1 MYFKYLKRLKKFD
14 QKLILNIFSLSS
26 INIIRFI
33 INLITLPHLIGIY
46 GPERWGEIVFFQ
58 VIINY
63 FIWIIDWSLDQHSSK
78 LISINENN
86 PHKQNEI
93 FKSSISAQFPILVI
107 CLFIINFYSILFAL
121 NKYIYFYT
129 NLILI
134 GNFLQPHWYLYGRE
148 KIYESAIILL
158 INRLLFSFFIL
169 TFINPNSIINDYFL
183 LMGISSFFTGIIFFI
198 RIFTHY
204 NIKLGITDFKSGI
217 LVIRKSFRLF
227 ISGIWE
233 SLKNSLASILIG
245 SYIGQFDL
253 GIFNIAER
261 IKSLAV
267 QTLHPITQS
276 IFPRISK
283 KYIKDKKEANKSFL
297 KILIFNLSI
306 SFMIYVFVNL
316 YIYQIVNY
324 FSEDYV
330 NEIVSVL
337 RIFIIIFILDSA
349 NEQFINNY
357 FVTNNMYNFINNNKI
372 FKFILFISLIFPLMH
387 KFEIMGVAFSILISE
402 LVGLI
407 IVLKKFCLT
416 KNYVIKY

>member
-1 MYFKYLKRLKKFD
+1 MFLKYLTRFKKFD
-14 QKLILNIFSLSS
+14 KKLILNIFSLSS
-26 INIIRFI
+26 ISIIRFI

-46 GPERWGEIVFFQ
+46 GPERWGQIVFLQ
-58 VIINY
+58 IIINY
-63 FIWIIDWSLDQHSSK
+63 FIWVIDWSLDQHSSK

-86 PHKQNEI
+86 PDKQNQI
-93 FKSSISAQFPILVI
+93 FTSSISAQFLILI
-107 CLFIINFYSILFAL
+107 ISLFILNFYSILFAL
-121 NKYIYFYT
+121 NKNIYFYS

-158 INRLLFSFFIL
+158 INRLLFSFFL
-169 TFINPNSIINDYFL
+169 LQFINQNSIIDDYFL
-183 LMGISSFFTGIIFFI
+183 LMGISSFVTGIIFFV
-198 RIFTHY
+198 RIFTHH
-204 NIKLGITDFKSGI
+204 NIRFEITDYKSGI
-217 LVIRKSFRLF
+217 LVIKKSFRLF

-245 SYIGQFDL
+245 SYIGEFDL

-267 QTLHPITQS
+267 QTLNPITQS

-283 KYIKDKKEANKSFL
+283 KYFKNKKEANKSFL
-297 KILIFNLSI
+297 KIIFFNLSI
-306 SFMIYVFVNL
+306 SLIIYIFVNL

-324 FSEDYV
+324 FSENYI

-337 RIFIIIFILDSA
+337 RVLIILFILDSA
-349 NEQFINNY
+349 NEQFMINY

-372 FKFILFISLIFPLMH
+372 FKFILFVSLIFPLIH
-387 KFEIMGVAFSILISE
+387 RFKIMGVAFSILISE
-402 LVGLI
+402 LIGLI
-407 IVLKKFCLT
+407 IVIKKFYLT
-416 KNYVIKY
+416 RNHVIKN

>member
-1 MYFKYLKRLKKFD
+1 MYLKYLSRLKKLD
-14 QKLILNIFSLSS
+14 KKLILNILTLSS

-33 INLITLPHLIGIY
+33 VNLITLPHLIGIY

-58 VIINY
+58 IIINY
-63 FIWIIDWSLDQHSSK
+63 FIWVIDWSLDQHSSK
-78 LISINENN
+78 LIAINENN
-86 PHKQNEI
+86 LHKQNKI
-93 FKSSISAQFPILVI
+93 FKSSISAQFLILII
-107 CLFIINFYSILFAL
+107 CLFLLNFYSILFAL
-121 NKYIYFYT
+121 NKHIYFYS

-158 INRLLFSFFIL
+158 INRLLFSFFLLIFL
-169 TFINPNSIINDYFL
+169 NQNSIIDDYFL
-183 LMGISSFFTGIIFFI
+183 LMGISSFFTGIIFFV

-204 NIKLGITDFKSGI
+204 NMRLEIIDFKSGI
-217 LVIRKSFRLF
+217 LVLRKSFRLF

-233 SLKNSLASILIG
+233 SLKNSLAPILIG

-267 QTLHPITQS
+267 QTLHPITHS

-283 KYIKDKKEANKSFL
+283 KYFKDKKEANKSFL
-297 KILIFNLSI
+297 NILIFNLSI
-306 SFMIYVFVNL
+306 SFIIYVFVNL

-337 RIFIIIFILDSA
+337 RILIILFILDIA
-349 NEQFINNY
+349 NEQFMSNY
-357 FVTNNMYNFINNNKI
+357 FVTNNMYNFINNTKI
-372 FKFILFISLIFPLMH
+372 FKFILFFSLIFPLMH
-387 KFEIMGVAFSILISE
+387 KFGIIGVAFSILISE
-402 LVGLI
+402 LVGII
-407 IVLKKFCLT
+407 IVIKKFYLT
-416 KNYVIKY
+416 KNYTIKT

>member
-1 MYFKYLKRLKKFD
+1 MYLKFLSRLKKFD
-14 QKLILNIFSLSS
+14 NTLILNIFSLSS

-33 INLITLPHLIGIY
+33 VNLITLPHLIGIY
-46 GPERWGEIVFFQ
+46 GPERWGEIVFLQ
-58 VIINY
+58 IIINY
-63 FIWIIDWSLDQHSSK
+63 FIWLIDWSLDQHSSK
-78 LISINENN
+78 LISVNENN
-86 PHKQNEI
+86 PHIQNQI
-93 FKSSISAQFPILVI
+93 FKSSISAQFLILVI
-107 CLFIINFYSILFAL
+107 CLFILNFYSILFAL
-121 NKYIYFYT
+121 NKHIYFYS

-158 INRLLFSFFIL
+158 INRLLFSLFVL
-169 TFINPNSIINDYFL
+169 KFINQNSIIDDYFL
-183 LMGISSFFTGIIFFI
+183 LLGISSFITGIIFSV

-204 NIKLGITDFKSGI
+204 NIRPEITDFKSGV
-217 LVIRKSFRLF
+217 LVLRKSFRLF
-227 ISGIWE
+227 VSGIWE
-233 SLKNSLASILIG
+233 ALKNSLASILIG

-283 KYIKDKKEANKSFL
+283 KYSKDKKEANKSFL
-297 KILIFNLSI
+297 KILIFNLSVT
-306 SFMIYVFVNL
+306 FTIYVFVNL

-330 NEIVSVL
+330 KEIVSVL
-337 RIFIIIFILDSA
+337 RILIILFILDNA
-349 NEQFINNY
+349 NEQFMSNY

-407 IVLKKFCLT
+407 IVIKKFCLT
-416 KNYVIKY
+416 KNYVTKY

>member
-1 MYFKYLKRLKKFD
+1 MYLRFLSRLKNFD
-14 QKLILNIFSLSS
+14 KKLIINIFSLSS
-26 INIIRFI
+26 INIFRFLV
-33 INLITLPHLIGIY
+33 NLITLPHLIGIY
-46 GPERWGEIVFFQ
+46 GPERWGEIVFLQ
-58 VIINY
+58 IIINY
-63 FIWIIDWSLDQHSSK
+63 FIWVIDWSLDQHSSK

-86 PHKQNEI
+86 PYKQNQI
-93 FKSSISAQFPILVI
+93 FKSSISAQFLILII
-107 CLFIINFYSILFAL
+107 CLFILNFYSILFAL
-121 NKYIYFYT
+121 NKHIYFYS

-134 GNFLQPHWYLYGRE
+134 GNFLQPHWYLHGRE
-148 KIYESAIILL
+148 KIYESSMILL
-158 INRLLFSFFIL
+158 INRLLFSFFLL
-169 TFINPNSIINDYFL
+169 TFINQDSIIDQYFL
-183 LMGISSFFTGIIFFI
+183 LLGISSFITGVIFSV

-204 NIKLGITDFKSGI
+204 SIKLEITDFKSGI
-217 LVIRKSFRLF
+217 LVLRKSFRLF
-227 ISGIWE
+227 VSGIWE
-233 SLKNSLASILIG
+233 ALKNSLASILIG

-267 QTLHPITQS
+267 QTMHPITQS

-283 KYIKDKKEANKSFL
+283 KYFKDKKEANKSFL
-297 KILIFNLSI
+297 KILIFNFSVT
-306 SFMIYVFVNL
+306 FTIYVFVNL
-316 YIYQIVNY
+316 FIYQIVNY
-324 FSEDYV
+324 FSNDYV

-337 RIFIIIFILDSA
+337 RILIILFILDSA
-349 NEQFINNY
+349 NEQFMSNY

-407 IVLKKFCLT
+407 LVIKKFCLT

>member
-1 MYFKYLKRLKKFD
+1 MNLKFLSRLKKFD
-14 QKLILNIFSLSS
+14 NTLILNIFSLSS

-33 INLITLPHLIGIY
+33 VNLITLPHLIGIY
-46 GPERWGEIVFFQ
+46 GPERWGEIVFLQ
-58 VIINY
+58 IIINY
-63 FIWIIDWSLDQHSSK
+63 FIWVIDWSLDQHSSK
-78 LISINENN
+78 LISVNENN
-86 PHKQNEI
+86 PHIQNQI
-93 FKSSISAQFPILVI
+93 FKSSISAQFLILVI
-107 CLFIINFYSILFAL
+107 CLFILNFYSILFAL
-121 NKYIYFYT
+121 NKHIYFYS
-129 NLILI
+129 NFILI

-158 INRLLFSFFIL
+158 INRLLFSFFLL
-169 TFINPNSIINDYFL
+169 TFINQNSIIDDYFL
-183 LMGISSFFTGIIFFI
+183 LLGISSFITGIIFSV

-204 NIKLGITDFKSGI
+204 NIRPVITDFKSGV
-217 LVIRKSFRLF
+217 LVLRKSFRLF
-227 ISGIWE
+227 VSGIWE
-233 SLKNSLASILIG
+233 ALKNSLASILIG

-283 KYIKDKKEANKSFL
+283 KYSKDKKEANKSFL
-297 KILIFNLSI
+297 KILIFNLSVT
-306 SFMIYVFVNL
+306 FTIYVFVNL

-330 NEIVSVL
+330 KEIVSVL
-337 RIFIIIFILDSA
+337 RILIILFILDNA
-349 NEQFINNY
+349 NEQFMSNY

-407 IVLKKFCLT
+407 IVIKKFCLT
-416 KNYVIKY
+416 KNYVTKY

>member
-1 MYFKYLKRLKKFD
+1 MFLKYLTRFKKFD
-14 QKLILNIFSLSS
+14 KKLILNIFSLSS
-26 INIIRFI
+26 ISIIRFI

-46 GPERWGEIVFFQ
+46 GPERWGQIVFLQ
-58 VIINY
+58 IIINY
-63 FIWIIDWSLDQHSSK
+63 FIWVIDWSLDQHSSK

-86 PHKQNEI
+86 PDKQNQI
-93 FKSSISAQFPILVI
+93 FTSSISAQFLILI
-107 CLFIINFYSILFAL
+107 ISLFILNFYSILFAL
-121 NKYIYFYT
+121 NKNIYFYS

-158 INRLLFSFFIL
+158 INRLLFSFFL
-169 TFINPNSIINDYFL
+169 LQFINQNSIIDDYFL
-183 LMGISSFFTGIIFFI
+183 LMGISSFVTGIIFFV
-198 RIFTHY
+198 RIFTNY
-204 NIKLGITDFKSGI
+204 NIRFEITDYKSGV
-217 LVIRKSFRLF
+217 LVIKKSFRLF

-245 SYIGQFDL
+245 SYIGEFDL

-267 QTLHPITQS
+267 QTLNPITQS

-283 KYIKDKKEANKSFL
+283 KYFKNKKEANKSFL
-297 KILIFNLSI
+297 KIIFFNLLI
-306 SFMIYVFVNL
+306 SLIIYTFVNL

-324 FSEDYV
+324 FSKNYI

-337 RIFIIIFILDSA
+337 RVLIILFILDST
-349 NEQFINNY
+349 NEQFMINY

-372 FKFILFISLIFPLMH
+372 FKFILFISLIFPLIH
-387 KFEIMGVAFSILISE
+387 RFEIMGVAFSILISE
-402 LVGLI
+402 LIGLI
-407 IVLKKFCLT
+407 IVIKKFYLT
-416 KNYVIKY
+416 RNHVIKN